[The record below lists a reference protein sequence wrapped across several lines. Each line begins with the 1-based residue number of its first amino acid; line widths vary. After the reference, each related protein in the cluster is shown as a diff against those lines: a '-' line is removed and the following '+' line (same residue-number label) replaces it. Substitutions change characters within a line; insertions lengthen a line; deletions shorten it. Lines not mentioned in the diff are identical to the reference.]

1 MRPRLARGLREMRKT
16 WTLALPIVLG
26 QLASVGMG
34 VVDTVLAGRHS
45 EATLAGVAIG
55 SAVWSIVI
63 LVLIGIL
70 MALPAVVSQ
79 LNGARRPGEIG
90 AMFRQALW
98 LALALGIALFAGVL
112 LGSHAL
118 LDLMQIS
125 PDVQHGAREYLHA
138 VAWGSPA
145 FALYLCCRFLSEG
158 VAWTPPSMLFGV
170 AGLLLLVPI
179 GYTLMFGAFGLPE
192 LGAAG
197 LGWATTIVLWLQV
210 AGFALYL
217 RRSRRFEVYQL
228 FARLDRPQVAAM
240 KELLRIGLP
249 MGVAV
254 FLEGALFVGT
264 ALVIGRL
271 GVLAVAA
278 HQIAISV
285 ATVVFM
291 LPLGL
296 AMATTVRVGH
306 AAGANDPS
314 GVRRAALA
322 GYAIVL
328 LTQTASAALIIF
340 CAHWLAGL
348 YSTDPAITA
357 LAASLLMYAAAF
369 QYPDGIQ
376 ALSNGVLRGLK
387 DTRVPMLVTLVAYWC
402 VGMP

>member
-1 MRPRLARGLREMRKT
+1 
-16 WTLALPIVLG
+16 
-26 QLASVGMG
+26 
-34 VVDTVLAGRHS
+34 
-45 EATLAGVAIG
+45 
-55 SAVWSIVI
+55 
-63 LVLIGIL
+63 
-70 MALPAVVSQ
+70 
-79 LNGARRPGEIG
+79 
-90 AMFRQALW
+90 MFRQALW
-98 LALALGIALFAGVL
+98 LALALGIVLFAGVL
-112 LGSHAL
+112 LGSHPL
-118 LDLMQIS
+118 LDLMRIP
-125 PDVQHGAREYLHA
+125 PDVQHGAREFLHA

-179 GYTLMFGAFGLPE
+179 GYALMFGAFGSPE

-210 AGFALYL
+210 LAFVTYL
-217 RRSRRFEVYQL
+217 KRSRRFDAYGL
-228 FARLDRPQVAAM
+228 FVRFDRPQLAAM

-328 LTQTASAALIIF
+328 LTQTVSAALIIF
-340 CAHWLAGL
+340 CAQWLAGL

-357 LAASLLMYAAAF
+357 LAASLLVYAAAF

-402 VGMP
+402 VGMPLGAWLGLGLGWGPRGMWWGLITGLSVAALLLGSRVWRLAGDDQRLMSGTLAHAKLPS